1 MRLVYFCTSPRA
13 NEHAGGVKVI
23 YDHSIRLNNSGMIAS
38 AIMHE
43 RRGYEYPWAE
53 HAAHLISDREL
64 RPTDHLVLPEIKAAQ
79 LARILAPSRLKYSIF
94 VQNGYYL
101 RDRDG
106 GCTDGDVDHA
116 YQNAS
121 AILSISE
128 DTSSLISLHYP
139 HLTGRIGRVF
149 CSVDGSV
156 FNAEGKKRNLI
167 TYMPRKNGAHAAAVV
182 FALKKRL
189 PPSWEIRGIDGMNEA
204 EVAALLK
211 ESRIFMSFSGLEG
224 LGLPPVEA
232 ALCGN
237 YVIGYHGG
245 GGREYWASPN
255 FEEIA
260 VGDLGAFVRRV
271 EGRVRLL
278 SGSADDLVELEPGM
292 ASLRAHF
299 SQESELAA
307 LKRFVDKLKVDAP
320 RGATA
325 PPAVGSA
332 PIRLQKRMRL
342 GWWLALRRVRAR
354 TRALAK
360 ARCGLAA
367 ADSGSP
373 P

>member
-1 MRLVYFCTSPRA
+1 MRLVYFCTSPRT

-23 YDHSIRLNNSGMIAS
+23 YDHSSRLNNSGVISS
-38 AIMHE
+38 AIMHD
-43 RRGYEYPWAE
+43 RRGYEYPWVK
-53 HAAHLISDREL
+53 HAAHLISDRDL

-79 LARILAPSRLKYSIF
+79 LARILAPSGLKYSIF

-106 GCTDGDVDHA
+106 GCTDADVDYA

-139 HLTGRIGRVF
+139 HLTGRIVRVF
-149 CSVDGSV
+149 CSVDDSV
-156 FNAEGKKRNLI
+156 FSADRKKRDLI

-189 PPSWEIRGIDGMNEA
+189 PTNWEIRGIDGMNEA

-211 ESRIFMSFSGLEG
+211 ESQIFMSFSGLEG

-260 VGDLGAFVRRV
+260 VGDLGTFVRRV
-271 EGRVRLL
+271 EERARLL
-278 SGSADDLVELEPGM
+278 SSSADNLVELEPGI
-292 ASLRAHF
+292 ARLRAHF
-299 SQESELAA
+299 FQDNELAA
-307 LKRFVDKLKVDAP
+307 LQRFVDKLKIDTP
-320 RGATA
+320 SRATA
-325 PPAVGSA
+325 SPTAGFT

-342 GWWLALRRVRAR
+342 GRWLALRQVRAR
-354 TRALAK
+354 TRA
-360 ARCGLAA
+360 
-367 ADSGSP
+367 ST
-373 P
+373 

>member
-1 MRLVYFCTSPRA
+1 
-13 NEHAGGVKVI
+13 
-23 YDHSIRLNNSGMIAS
+23 MIDS
-38 AIMHE
+38 AIIHD

-53 HAAHLISDREL
+53 HAAHLISDRDL

-79 LARILAPSRLKYSIF
+79 LARILVPRGLKYSIF

-101 RDRDG
+101 RDRDR
-106 GCTDGDVDHA
+106 GCTDDDVDHA

-139 HLTGRIGRVF
+139 DLTSRIVRVF
-149 CSVDGSV
+149 CSVDDSV
-156 FNAEGKKRNLI
+156 FNVDGKKRNLV

-189 PPSWEIRGIDGMNEA
+189 PPGWEIRAIDGMNQT

-260 VGDLGAFVRRV
+260 VGDLEAFVRRV
-271 EGRVRLL
+271 EARAHLL
-278 SGSADDLVELEPGM
+278 SNSVDDLAELEPGM
-292 ASLRAHF
+292 ARLRANF
-299 SQESELAA
+299 SKANELDA
-307 LKRFVDKLKVDAP
+307 LQRFVDRLKEDP
-320 RGATA
+320 PSTAT
-325 PPAVGSA
+325 PLPAVGST

-354 TRALAK
+354 KRPSA
-360 ARCGLAA
+360 
-367 ADSGSP
+367 
-373 P
+373 